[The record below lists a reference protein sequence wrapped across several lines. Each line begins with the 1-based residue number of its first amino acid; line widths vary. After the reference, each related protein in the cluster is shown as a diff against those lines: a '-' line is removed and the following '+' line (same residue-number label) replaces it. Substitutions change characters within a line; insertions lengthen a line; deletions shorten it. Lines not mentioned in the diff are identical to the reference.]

1 MHLLICSLT
10 IDSISLLWHSF
21 EMNKKSSGGRHPN
34 YEHVLTSGL
43 RKTRKGKH
51 HELMSRIMEDLR
63 QSRPGFAVK
72 VPLTSTKGIPVLNLR
87 SVIVRTAA
95 KENIRVSTSSDDEN
109 FYVWR
114 A

>member
-1 MHLLICSLT
+1 
-10 IDSISLLWHSF
+10 
-21 EMNKKSSGGRHPN
+21 MNKKSQEGSRHPN
-34 YEHVLTSGL
+34 YERVPTSGL
-43 RKTRKGKH
+43 KGSRKGKH
-51 HELMSRIMEDLR
+51 HDLMGRIMEDLR

-72 VPLTSTKGIPVLNLR
+72 IPLSSTKEIPIVNLR

-95 KENIRVSTSSDDEN
+95 KENIRVNTSSDDEN